1 LRKSKLISKNNQYL
15 IQNYKRY
22 PINIVQGLGSWVYDS
37 DGNRYLDFTSGI
49 AVNNLGHNNREIN
62 LSIRK
67 QLKKI
72 THVSNLFLIE
82 EQVKFAEALVKS
94 KPGYKTFFCNS
105 GTEANEAAIKL
116 VRKWG
121 LFNENKKVIVSAS
134 GGFHGRTLGSL
145 SATSPKKYRE
155 GFYPLVPGFKSVE
168 FNNIDKLEK
177 MISKNKDIAG
187 ILLEPIQGEAG
198 VKLAQKNYLKGVEN
212 LCKKNKILF
221 MLDEIQVGLGRTG
234 RLYCHEHFN
243 IKPDIICLAKGL
255 GGGLPCGAIL
265 AKLKIADFLTPG
277 SHGTTMGGNPLAMTA
292 GLASFNQTKKA
303 TFLKEVEKKG
313 KYFLDELKKMKKNKS
328 VKEVRG
334 LGLILAIEFHSEDFA
349 KQFSQKCIKKGL
361 LIILTEKFN
370 IRILPPLNVKINE
383 IRKSIEIFNS
393 VFDEANE

>member
-1 LRKSKLISKNNQYL
+1 MRKSKLISKNNQYL

-155 GFYPLVPGFKSVE
+155 
-168 FNNIDKLEK
+168 
-177 MISKNKDIAG
+177 
-187 ILLEPIQGEAG
+187 
-198 VKLAQKNYLKGVEN
+198 
-212 LCKKNKILF
+212 
-221 MLDEIQVGLGRTG
+221 
-234 RLYCHEHFN
+234 
-243 IKPDIICLAKGL
+243 
-255 GGGLPCGAIL
+255 
-265 AKLKIADFLTPG
+265 
-277 SHGTTMGGNPLAMTA
+277 
-292 GLASFNQTKKA
+292 
-303 TFLKEVEKKG
+303 
-313 KYFLDELKKMKKNKS
+313 
-328 VKEVRG
+328 
-334 LGLILAIEFHSEDFA
+334 
-349 KQFSQKCIKKGL
+349 
-361 LIILTEKFN
+361 
-370 IRILPPLNVKINE
+370 
-383 IRKSIEIFNS
+383 KSI
-393 VFDEANE
+393 